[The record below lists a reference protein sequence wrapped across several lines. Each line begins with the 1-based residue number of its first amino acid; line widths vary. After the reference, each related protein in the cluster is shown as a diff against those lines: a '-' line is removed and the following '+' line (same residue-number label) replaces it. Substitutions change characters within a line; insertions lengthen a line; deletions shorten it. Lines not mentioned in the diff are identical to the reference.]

1 MLKGR
6 GESDKKQNLINLNSL
21 IYHSTN
27 LGHYQIGN
35 SILHRCIII
44 KERLIIV
51 YKLDTAIFC
60 TQNGVDLTF
69 L

>member
-6 GESDKKQNLINLNSL
+6 GESDKKKLINLNSL

-27 LGHYQIGN
+27 LGHYQLGN